1 MGLLGPSGC
10 GKTTLIKMIMGMLKP
25 DSGTIQVLDLTVPH
39 KQLLNDIGYMAQSD
53 ALYTDLTGE
62 ENLHFCKALFIIQD
76 GTNRKSSLCGKTR
89 SFN

>member
-25 DSGTIQVLDLTVPH
+25 DSGTIQVLDLNVPH

-53 ALYTDLTGE
+53 ALYTDLTGKKIYIF
-62 ENLHFCKALFIIQD
+62 LQSFIHYLKR
-76 GTNRKSSLCGKTR
+76 NE
-89 SFN
+89 

>member
-25 DSGTIQVLDLTVPH
+25 DHGTIQVLDLDVPH
-39 KQLLNDIGYMAQSD
+39 QQLLNDIGYMAQSD

-62 ENLHFCKALFIIQD
+62 ENLHFSLSFIHYRRR
-76 GTNRKSSLCGKTR
+76 NE
-89 SFN
+89 